1 MSENAQDQKE
11 QLFSTIWKLANELR
25 GSVDGW
31 DFKAYVLGMLFYRF
45 ISENFTQYVNTIQRK
60 AGDEDYDYAQDTD
73 EHANYGRDSLIAEKG
88 FFILPSQLFE
98 NVCKRAEHDENLNVT
113 LEKIFK
119 DIEGSAKGKASEAKV
134 KGLFDDFNTSSNK
147 LGTTLPEKNSKLRN
161 ILRVIASLQ
170 LSGNYQNHRIDIFGD
185 AYEYLMTMYADNA
198 GKSGG
203 EFFTP
208 QEVSRLLA
216 MLAIDGR
223 GRVKHVYDPACGSG
237 SLLLQFA
244 KLLGDDN
251 VMDGYYGQEINLT
264 TYNLA
269 RINMFLHN
277 ISYNRFDLRHGDT
290 LLNPLHQEEDTEK
303 QKVRQFEAVVSNPPY
318 STKWLGD
325 SSPTLKGDDR
335 FTPAGVLAPKSKA
348 DLAFVMH
355 ILASLAYGGTAAVVE
370 FPGVLYR
377 SGAEQK
383 IRKYLI
389 EQNFV
394 DCVIQLPP
402 NLFFGVSIATC
413 IIVLKKHRT
422 PTDKV
427 LFIEASEEYDKVT
440 NKNRLAE
447 RHIEKIYTAYRER
460 HSEKHFC
467 REVSREEIRENDYNL
482 AVNTY
487 VEPRDTT
494 PEIDI
499 AELND
504 RLAAIQEKTSRLRAE
519 LDAIVKDLEA

>member
-11 QLFSTIWKLANELR
+11 QLFATIWKLANELR

-45 ISENFTQYVNTIQRK
+45 ISENFTHYVNTIQHK
-60 AGDEDYDYAQDTD
+60 AGEEIFDYAKDTD
-73 EHANYGRDSLIAEKG
+73 EHAGIGRDSLIAEKG
-88 FFILPSQLFE
+88 FFILPSQLFQ
-98 NVCKRAEHDENLNVT
+98 NVQRRAEHDKDLNVT

-119 DIEGSAKGKASEAKV
+119 DIEASAIGTASEAKV

-147 LGTTLPEKNSKLRN
+147 LGSTLAEKNSKLRN
-161 ILRVIASLQ
+161 ILSVVASLQ

-185 AYEYLMTMYADNA
+185 AYEYLMQMYASNA

-216 MLAIDGR
+216 MLAVDGR
-223 GRVKHVYDPACGSG
+223 EKVKTVYDPACGSG

-244 KLLGDDN
+244 KILGDDN
-251 VMDGYYGQEINLT
+251 VLEGYYGQEINLT

-277 ISYNRFDLRHGDT
+277 IRYTRFDLRHGDT
-290 LLNPLHQEEDTEK
+290 LTNPLHLEDDTERR
-303 QKVRQFEAVVSNPPY
+303 KVRQFDAVVSNPPY

-325 SSPTLKGDDR
+325 SSPILAGDDR

-355 ILASLAYGGTAAVVE
+355 ILASLSHGGTAAVVE

-377 SGAEQK
+377 GGAEQK

-394 DCVIQLPP
+394 DCVIQLPQ

-413 IIVLKKHRT
+413 IIVLKKHR
-422 PTDKV
+422 KAEEK
-427 LFIEASEEYDKVT
+427 LFFIDASEEYDKVT

-447 RHIEKIYTAYRER
+447 KHIEKIYHAYCDR
-460 HSEKHFC
+460 HSEEYFC
-467 REVSREEIRENDYNL
+467 REVSPDEIRENSYNL

-494 PEIDI
+494 PKIDI

-504 RLAAIQEKTSRLRAE
+504 RLATIEEKTSRLRAE
-519 LDAIVKDLEA
+519 LNAIVKDLEA